1 MGDAAEPESVEHPLW
16 ARFLRWCTIHPE
28 DPPAD
33 DNFLVRVAHDP
44 SPRLTG
50 LPDYEYTPLANP
62 DADARIVE
70 LLPGK
75 FDDDVKV
82 RIHHVT
88 LKHPDRP
95 GDWRE
100 ELKEVRDNLPEGWEV
115 FKTVS

>member
-1 MGDAAEPESVEHPLW
+1 
-16 ARFLRWCTIHPE
+16 
-28 DPPAD
+28 
-33 DNFLVRVAHDP
+33 
-44 SPRLTG
+44 LTG
-50 LPDYEYTPLANP
+50 LPDYEYTPLADP

-100 ELKEVRDNLPEGWEV
+100 ELKEVRNKLPEGWEV
-115 FKTVS
+115 FKTVGRNHVVRLFVLRLMRAPRLLIAATSSEI